1 MALRLLKFIS
11 TKWVYGQHFS
21 WALVEAIKTKPWLW
35 GGSVYW
41 VHNYLKHSWIQS
53 RVMACFVSW
62 KSLWALSKPWNICK
76 IKFKSL
82 IHKPSQLKLLWNHK
96 NTDGG
101 LLRVP
106 WRCPW
111 GWRGSVSWWVW
122 AGTSGRPPRTSR
134 WWPESWCLRSASP
147 LLQSPEA
154 SGWSCCRRFAWSG
167 TPVIHIETIIER

>member
-1 MALRLLKFIS
+1 MFSTIILARSFPCLIIYMHSSVFGCVTQLLLSNIINIFIASFALYHSLIQTLPQISLIFQWRYSYHAQKLIFRGGGMVMLMALRLLKFIS

-82 IHKPSQLKLLWNHK
+82 IHKPSQ
-96 NTDGG
+96 
-101 LLRVP
+101 
-106 WRCPW
+106 
-111 GWRGSVSWWVW
+111 
-122 AGTSGRPPRTSR
+122 
-134 WWPESWCLRSASP
+134 
-147 LLQSPEA
+147 
-154 SGWSCCRRFAWSG
+154 
-167 TPVIHIETIIER
+167 